1 MNLCFAAKLDELLR
15 LKSFVNSI
23 SERFGI
29 DEDRTQQIRLV
40 LEEAV
45 SNVINYSEADSI
57 NIHACTDDSGVL
69 VVTIKDNGKPFD
81 PVAAPEANIDIPM
94 EERQLGGLGIELMR
108 SLSDSLEYMREN
120 EYNILTIRKTIK

>member
-1 MNLCFAAKLDELLR
+1 MNLCFAAKRDELLR
-15 LKSFVNSI
+15 LRAFVKSS

-29 DEDRTQQIRLV
+29 DEARTQQIRLV

-69 VVTIKDNGKPFD
+69 VVPIQDNGKPFD

>member
-1 MNLCFAAKLDELLR
+1 M
-15 LKSFVNSI
+15 
-23 SERFGI
+23 
-29 DEDRTQQIRLV
+29 
-40 LEEAV
+40 
-45 SNVINYSEADSI
+45 
-57 NIHACTDDSGVL
+57 L
-69 VVTIKDNGKPFD
+69 VVTIKDKGKPFD